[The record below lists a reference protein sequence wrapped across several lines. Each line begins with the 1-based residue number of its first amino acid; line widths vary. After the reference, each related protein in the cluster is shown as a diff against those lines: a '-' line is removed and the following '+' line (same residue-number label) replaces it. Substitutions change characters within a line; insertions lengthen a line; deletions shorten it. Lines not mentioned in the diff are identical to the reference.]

1 MARGSS
7 PRLGVY
13 QALQDRMR
21 VYTPPGCDR
30 AISIFDSCSSN
41 YELFGGTG
49 ISKNPSRLRA
59 VGRGIRRALRPAA
72 SWKLADRSPPRQ
84 ERIALHSRVGK
95 LVPDIHAHITRPPAS
110 LSSLSVR
117 SDSSLSSAVPKPLE
131 ILQRT
136 GSSG

>member
-13 QALQDRMR
+13 QALQDCIRD
-21 VYTPPGCDR
+21 YTPSCDR

-84 ERIALHSRVGK
+84 ERIALHSRGGK
-95 LVPDIHAHITRPPAS
+95 SVPDIHAHITRPPAS
-110 LSSLSVR
+110 V
-117 SDSSLSSAVPKPLE
+117 
-131 ILQRT
+131 
-136 GSSG
+136 